1 MPQFSESII
10 KAKPTTDGPST
21 SQSAAFSAK
30 GYDMENHA
38 TQGSNYGTS
47 ETSGESP
54 ARKRKQIPEKGY
66 DPSYCQD
73 QPNHPS
79 GRGLSNG
86 TCPMAS
92 QIQPVTPSKR
102 LRSDENRMRR
112 SDRKKRKIS
121 NYKQLIDVGAGS
133 SGDESG

>member
-1 MPQFSESII
+1 
-10 KAKPTTDGPST
+10 
-21 SQSAAFSAK
+21 
-30 GYDMENHA
+30 MENQD
-38 TQGSNYGTS
+38 TQGSNY
-47 ETSGESP
+47 ETSKTFGESP
-54 ARKRKQIPEKGY
+54 ARKRKQTPEGSY
-66 DPSYCQD
+66 DGSYFQE

-121 NYKQLIDVGAGS
+121 NYKRLIDVGAGS